1 MTDRPEPARRS
12 RPTPLQVTVLSTR
25 QLSPTMVRVRLG
37 GLDLRRFKASEY
49 TDSYVKLTFPRPGVE
64 YPEPLD
70 MGLIQA
76 SLPQSDWP
84 VVRTYTVRAWDQERH
99 ELTIDFVVH
108 GIHGVAGPWAAS
120 AKPGDRIFLSGP
132 GGAYAPDPHA
142 WHLLAGDES
151 ALPAI
156 AAAID
161 ALDQAARGHV
171 LIEVPGP
178 ASEIELNVPAKVGL
192 TWVHTGTSKLGS
204 RLVDWVAAVD
214 FPSVVEGLPVDVQA
228 FVHGEA
234 GFVADLRRH
243 LRVDRKL
250 PRDRVSISGYWRAGA
265 TEEGWR
271 EAKAEWNA
279 AAEDVERRAGVA

>member
-1 MTDRPEPARRS
+1 VSDTAPTQRS
-12 RPTPLQVTVLSTR
+12 RPAPMPVTVVSTSR
-25 QLSPTMVRVRLG
+25 LTPTMVRVTFG
-37 GLDLRRFKASEY
+37 GLDLQRFRASEF

-70 MGLIQA
+70 LGKIQA
-76 SLPQSDWP
+76 SLPQADWP
-84 VVRTYTVRAWDQERH
+84 VVRTYTVRAWDATRH
-99 ELTIDFVVH
+99 QLTIDFVVH
-108 GIHGVAGPWAAS
+108 GDHGVAGPWAAS
-120 AKPGDRIFLSGP
+120 AQPGDRIFLTGP
-132 GGAYAPDPHA
+132 GGAYAPEKQA

-156 AAAID
+156 ASAID
-161 ALDQAARGHV
+161 ALDPDARGHV
-171 LIEVPGP
+171 LIEVPEP

-204 RLVDWVAAVD
+204 RLVEWVAAVD
-214 FPSVVEGLPVDVQA
+214 FPDAEPVQA

-234 GFVADLRRH
+234 AFVADLRRH

-250 PRDRVSISGYWRAGA
+250 ARDRVSISGYWRAGA

-271 EAKAEWNA
+271 AAKAEWNA